1 LLSQYCHQHAK
12 VRSTLLLYLISRTL
26 LIFPFLIAFFSS
38 GFKASFIRSS
48 SHSFPF
54 RDLVAHSPSHRSSVP
69 GWTHMSLMGRLVVP
83 LGLNGRPHDPQVTTP
98 SALRASLLGPP
109 EDDIERIE
117 RANLAWLVFCQDTYS
132 STSSGWQGL
141 IADQDLVSFSLGG
154 GEAGRKRRG
163 EMAERVC

>member
-1 LLSQYCHQHAK
+1 
-12 VRSTLLLYLISRTL
+12 
-26 LIFPFLIAFFSS
+26 
-38 GFKASFIRSS
+38 
-48 SHSFPF
+48 
-54 RDLVAHSPSHRSSVP
+54 
-69 GWTHMSLMGRLVVP
+69 MSLMGRLVVP

-141 IADQDLVSFSLGG
+141 IADQDLVSFSLSG